1 MFYLLNNSQC
11 LFHLKC
17 NSKKI
22 IVLFNC
28 KFALI
33 VSHVKLLT
41 PQKTLGDFSFRDKI
55 VSMPIR
61 LNLKAGNTLKLAFP
75 NRLFE
80 LTTKSAPF
88 SIRLIIPDTHR
99 EKLFEFM
106 KLIFGEIS
114 HKAVY

>member
-1 MFYLLNNSQC
+1 
-11 LFHLKC
+11 
-17 NSKKI
+17 
-22 IVLFNC
+22 
-28 KFALI
+28 
-33 VSHVKLLT
+33 
-41 PQKTLGDFSFRDKI
+41 
-55 VSMPIR
+55 MPIR
-61 LNLKAGNTLKLAFP
+61 LDLKAGNSPKLAFP
-75 NRLFE
+75 NRLLE